1 MLAESNLSPICS
13 DLVSALCASRL
24 ELLAFNINL
33 NEALLAYVK
42 MLLHYFLREELQ
54 AHSLAD
60 LNEAE
65 HDRFANVGYRM
76 VQLRSQSSCSNPE

>member
-1 MLAESNLSPICS
+1 MLAGASPSFFFPTNMLAESNLSPICS

-42 MLLHYFLREELQ
+42 MLLHYFLREEL
-54 AHSLAD
+54 
-60 LNEAE
+60 
-65 HDRFANVGYRM
+65 
-76 VQLRSQSSCSNPE
+76 